1 MPKIIENP
9 QEIILEHAGII
20 LEQQGYE
27 ALSMRAIAKFCG
39 IATGTIYNYFPT
51 KRELLLQMMTDYWE
65 IHFAIIDDLSAS
77 EENLFARLK
86 TIFAIMENF
95 VLRFQEIWVGMRQE
109 SENVNGA
116 KNTHHNH
123 DYMGRLIE
131 KVEFVLVSAEQHNPA
146 AFSYPLPSRELAS
159 FIVQNYLAICQ
170 MKSLPYSS
178 WELLLRKV
186 LQ

>member
-9 QEIILEHAGII
+9 QETILEHAGLI

-27 ALSMRAIAKFCG
+27 ALSMRAIAKSCG

-65 IHFAIIDDLSAS
+65 MHFAVIDNVSSSGDD
-77 EENLFARLK
+77 LFARLK
-86 TIFAIMENF
+86 SVFAIVEEF
-95 VLRFQEIWVGMRQE
+95 VLRFRDVWAGMRQE
-109 SENVNGA
+109 NQNINGA
-116 KNTHHNH
+116 ENIHHSH
-123 DYMGRLIE
+123 DYMRRLIE
-131 KVEFVLVSAEQHNPA
+131 KVELILVREEQCHSSAFN
-146 AFSYPLPSRELAS
+146 YPLPARELAS
-159 FIVQNYLAICQ
+159 FIVQNYLAICH
-170 MKSLPYSS
+170 MKNFSYPS